1 MESEF
6 SSALLQKTLQN
17 LKDEVKLL
25 KEQIRLN
32 ASKEDIFVFRLEG
45 YCNELKTAIVDFT
58 LKIPSQ
64 SSFEYYLNKLNDRD
78 SIEYILELLHYCW
91 ILAHPMKLYDSI
103 YKSEDPM
110 EMLDKALN
118 KFGGNEKH
126 TSGGGDY
133 DLVTSELGTNYNS
146 FLSNDHYSNSQKL
159 ENKMLLYGYKE
170 YLERLYS
177 LIKPVCE
184 RHNIII
190 RKEFIVN
197 RSLVTGLNR
206 SQIDAVFTAVSRQG
220 YMSKDKETRSDFLAL
235 FDCTCHVPN
244 KKIIWHDVNEK
255 NKQPAI
261 ASLYTMFHTMG
272 VEMNAANKETICQHF
287 NDANNNP
294 ILPDSLKPRNSSWK
308 LEDIE
313 MAVREAI
320 N

>member
-1 MESEF
+1 MESKF
-6 SSALLQKTLQN
+6 SSALLQKSLQN

-25 KEQIRLN
+25 KEQIGLN

-64 SSFEYYLNKLNDRD
+64 SSFVFYLGKLNDRD
-78 SIEYILELLHYCW
+78 SIEYILGLLHYCW
-91 ILAHPMKLYDSI
+91 ILAHPTKLYDSI

-110 EMLDKALN
+110 EMLDKSLN

-126 TSGGGDY
+126 TSYGDDY
-133 DLVTSELGTNYNS
+133 DFVTSELDANHNS
-146 FLSNDHYSNSQKL
+146 FLSNDHYSNSQKQ
-159 ENKMLLYGYKE
+159 ENQMLLYGYKE

-184 RHNIII
+184 KHDIII

-197 RSLVTGLNR
+197 RFFVTRLNK
-206 SQIDAVFTAVSRQG
+206 SQIDAVFIAVSRQG
-220 YMSKDKETRSDFLAL
+220 YMSKDKETRSEFLAL

-261 ASLYTMFHTMG
+261 ASLYTMFQTMG
-272 VEMNAANKETICQHF
+272 VEMNAANKKTICQYF
-287 NDANNNP
+287 NDANNKP
-294 ILPDSLKPRNSSWK
+294 ILPDSLKPRNSSCK
-308 LEDIE
+308 LADIE